1 MFDLKDAE
9 IKDEEAEMI
18 LQTGSDVITYPDC
31 YLIRENKM
39 ASAGAAIWLP
49 DTYRFFMKLSTMTT
63 RAQQQRNTTA
73 TQFDSSA
80 DFFVHRP
87 EEYEGTLI
95 VLTTRIEES
104 YGYLNQLL
112 CILNELRCH
121 FQGIAEESERDM
133 DWFEE
138 SSTHHG

>member
-1 MFDLKDAE
+1 ME
-9 IKDEEAEMI
+9 
-18 LQTGSDVITYPDC
+18 
-31 YLIRENKM
+31 
-39 ASAGAAIWLP
+39 
-49 DTYRFFMKLSTMTT
+49 LSTMTT
-63 RAQQQRNTTA
+63 RARQQRNTTV
-73 TQFDSSA
+73 TQFDSS
-80 DFFVHRP
+80 DLFVRRP

>member
-1 MFDLKDAE
+1 
-9 IKDEEAEMI
+9 
-18 LQTGSDVITYPDC
+18 
-31 YLIRENKM
+31 
-39 ASAGAAIWLP
+39 
-49 DTYRFFMKLSTMTT
+49 MKLSTMTA

-80 DFFVHRP
+80 DFFARRP

-95 VLTTRIEES
+95 VLTTTIEES

>member
-1 MFDLKDAE
+1 ME
-9 IKDEEAEMI
+9 
-18 LQTGSDVITYPDC
+18 
-31 YLIRENKM
+31 
-39 ASAGAAIWLP
+39 
-49 DTYRFFMKLSTMTT
+49 LSTMTT
-63 RAQQQRNTTA
+63 RERQQRNTTV
-73 TQFDSSA
+73 TQFDSS
-80 DFFVHRP
+80 DLFGRRP

-121 FQGIAEESERDM
+121 LQGIAEESERDM

-138 SSTHHG
+138 SATQPIVMITRNGEVGRALTQEQLETLQGTVVFQLPRDIVARSRCQVTGVSIRLS

>member
-1 MFDLKDAE
+1 
-9 IKDEEAEMI
+9 
-18 LQTGSDVITYPDC
+18 
-31 YLIRENKM
+31 
-39 ASAGAAIWLP
+39 
-49 DTYRFFMKLSTMTT
+49 MKLSTMTA

-80 DFFVHRP
+80 DFFARRP

-95 VLTTRIEES
+95 VLTTTIEES

-138 SSTHHG
+138 SSTHHA

>member
-1 MFDLKDAE
+1 
-9 IKDEEAEMI
+9 
-18 LQTGSDVITYPDC
+18 
-31 YLIRENKM
+31 
-39 ASAGAAIWLP
+39 
-49 DTYRFFMKLSTMTT
+49 MKLSTMTT

-80 DFFVHRP
+80 HFFVHRP

>member
-1 MFDLKDAE
+1 
-9 IKDEEAEMI
+9 
-18 LQTGSDVITYPDC
+18 
-31 YLIRENKM
+31 
-39 ASAGAAIWLP
+39 
-49 DTYRFFMKLSTMTT
+49 MTT

-80 DFFVHRP
+80 DFFVRKP

-112 CILNELRCH
+112 YILNELRCH

-138 SSTHHG
+138 SSTHYG

>member
-1 MFDLKDAE
+1 
-9 IKDEEAEMI
+9 
-18 LQTGSDVITYPDC
+18 
-31 YLIRENKM
+31 
-39 ASAGAAIWLP
+39 
-49 DTYRFFMKLSTMTT
+49 MKLSTMTT

-80 DFFVHRP
+80 DFFVRKP
-87 EEYEGTLI
+87 EECEGTLI

-138 SSTHHG
+138 SSIHYG

>member
-1 MFDLKDAE
+1 
-9 IKDEEAEMI
+9 
-18 LQTGSDVITYPDC
+18 
-31 YLIRENKM
+31 
-39 ASAGAAIWLP
+39 
-49 DTYRFFMKLSTMTT
+49 MKLSTMTT

-95 VLTTRIEES
+95 VLTMRIEES

-121 FQGIAEESERDM
+121 FQGIAEEFDRDM
-133 DWFEE
+133 NWFKK
-138 SSTHHG
+138 SSTQPIVTITRNGEVGTPRLALAQEQLETYKEPWSSDFPVSS